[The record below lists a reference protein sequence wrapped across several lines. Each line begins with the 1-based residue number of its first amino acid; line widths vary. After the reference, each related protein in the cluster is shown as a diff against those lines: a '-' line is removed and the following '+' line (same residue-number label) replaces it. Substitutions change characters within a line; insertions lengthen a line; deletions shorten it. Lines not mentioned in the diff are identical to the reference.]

1 MQAPQ
6 ATEGEKIH
14 SDAERKHE
22 LEKETKLWSG
32 LRLAILESVTRRES
46 LWNIRGLYLDQN

>member
-22 LEKETKLWSG
+22 LEKETKHWSG
-32 LRLAILESVTRRES
+32 PRLAALESVTR
-46 LWNIRGLYLDQN
+46 